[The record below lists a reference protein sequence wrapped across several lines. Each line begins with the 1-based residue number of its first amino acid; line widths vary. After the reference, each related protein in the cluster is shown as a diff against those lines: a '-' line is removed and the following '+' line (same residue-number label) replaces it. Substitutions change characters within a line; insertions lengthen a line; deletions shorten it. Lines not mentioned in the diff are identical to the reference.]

1 MAAPSGPPVF
11 SNQELVNELEGL
23 LPTHWDEQQLERKW
37 DACVANPD
45 GGLER
50 FAFTAME
57 LKYLARERL
66 AEVHALRVENN
77 LLRGENASLAA
88 RCDAMQKLVQEA
100 VPEAASRLE
109 YERSSYR
116 VAKFRDAVAALYEKK
131 RLDAPPPC
139 RDAVREF
146 VMTKAEA
153 LAQYKNGRLDKAVD
167 AMRHLKTTEWTLR
180 LGDVQGP
187 IGAPRN
193 EPMVRT
199 RSKLPG
205 IITPEVNS
213 DLYVWT
219 PTPSSAESAA
229 ECECF
234 LEAMKRS
241 ILERLAVEPRGAAR
255 RILRPGP
262 QVLSPEDPLPSRG
275 LP

>member
-1 MAAPSGPPVF
+1 MNADVRVYTPPSGKAPDATPTTLLNTNEDIIALGALDAAFARYPARV
-11 SNQELVNELEGL
+11 QLLLVVDA
-23 LPTHWDEQQLERKW
+23 TIDER
-37 DACVANPD
+37 
-45 GGLER
+45 R
-50 FAFTAME
+50 
-57 LKYLARERL
+57 
-66 AEVHALRVENN
+66 
-77 LLRGENASLAA
+77 
-88 RCDAMQKLVQEA
+88 
-100 VPEAASRLE
+100 
-109 YERSSYR
+109 
-116 VAKFRDAVAALYEKK
+116 FRDAVAALYEKK

-139 RDAVREF
+139 RDAVRDF
-146 VMTKAEA
+146 VVTKAEA
-153 LAQYKNGRLDKAVD
+153 LTQYKNGRLDKAVD

-241 ILERLAVEPRGAAR
+241 ILQRLAVEPRGAAR

>member
-1 MAAPSGPPVF
+1 MA
-11 SNQELVNELEGL
+11 SNVKNTQ
-23 LPTHWDEQQLERKW
+23 
-37 DACVANPD
+37 
-45 GGLER
+45 
-50 FAFTAME
+50 
-57 LKYLARERL
+57 
-66 AEVHALRVENN
+66 ALRVENN

-100 VPEAASRLE
+100 VPEAAARLE

-139 RDAVREF
+139 RDAVRDF
-146 VMTKAEA
+146 VLTKNAA

-262 QVLSPEDPLPSRG
+262 VLSPEDPLPSRG

>member
-100 VPEAASRLE
+100 VPEGVRAELVPRREVPRRRRRALRETPPRRAAAVPGR
-109 YERSSYR
+109 RPR
-116 VAKFRDAVAALYEKK
+116 FRPDE
-131 RLDAPPPC
+131 
-139 RDAVREF
+139 E
-146 VMTKAEA
+146 
-153 LAQYKNGRLDKAVD
+153 
-167 AMRHLKTTEWTLR
+167 
-180 LGDVQGP
+180 
-187 IGAPRN
+187 
-193 EPMVRT
+193 
-199 RSKLPG
+199 
-205 IITPEVNS
+205 
-213 DLYVWT
+213 
-219 PTPSSAESAA
+219 
-229 ECECF
+229 
-234 LEAMKRS
+234 
-241 ILERLAVEPRGAAR
+241 
-255 RILRPGP
+255 
-262 QVLSPEDPLPSRG
+262 
-275 LP
+275 

>member
-1 MAAPSGPPVF
+1 MK
-11 SNQELVNELEGL
+11 NTQ
-23 LPTHWDEQQLERKW
+23 
-37 DACVANPD
+37 
-45 GGLER
+45 
-50 FAFTAME
+50 
-57 LKYLARERL
+57 
-66 AEVHALRVENN
+66 ALRVENN

-88 RCDAMQKLVQEA
+88 RCDAMQRLVQEA

-116 VAKFRDAVAALYEKK
+116 VAKFRDAVAGLYEKH
-131 RLDAPPPC
+131 RLDAPLPC
-139 RDAVREF
+139 RDAVRDF
-146 VMTKAEA
+146 VVTKAEA
-153 LAQYKNGRLDKAVD
+153 LQQYKNGRLDKAVD
-167 AMRHLKTTEWTLR
+167 AMRHLKTTEWLLR
-180 LGDVQGP
+180 LGDVDGSN

-205 IITPEVNS
+205 IITPEINS

-262 QVLSPEDPLPSRG
+262 QVLSPEDPLPSHG

>member
-1 MAAPSGPPVF
+1 MSPV
-11 SNQELVNELEGL
+11 S
-23 LPTHWDEQQLERKW
+23 T
-37 DACVANPD
+37 
-45 GGLER
+45 
-50 FAFTAME
+50 
-57 LKYLARERL
+57 
-66 AEVHALRVENN
+66 
-77 LLRGENASLAA
+77 
-88 RCDAMQKLVQEA
+88 
-100 VPEAASRLE
+100 SR
-109 YERSSYR
+109 RIPGSCSR
-116 VAKFRDAVAALYEKK
+116 R
-131 RLDAPPPC
+131 
-139 RDAVREF
+139 
-146 VMTKAEA
+146 
-153 LAQYKNGRLDKAVD
+153 
-167 AMRHLKTTEWTLR
+167 RHLKNTEWLLR
-180 LGDVQGP
+180 LGDVDGSS

-205 IITPEVNS
+205 IITPEINS

-241 ILERLAVEPRGAAR
+241 ILQRLAVEPRGAAR

>member
-37 DACVANPD
+37 DACVANPA

-100 VPEAASRLE
+100 VPEAAARLE

-116 VAKFRDAVAALYEKK
+116 GAKFRDAGAAPSQAISLSAA
-131 RLDAPPPC
+131 RSAIH
-139 RDAVREF
+139 
-146 VMTKAEA
+146 A
-153 LAQYKNGRLDKAVD
+153 LLS
-167 AMRHLKTTEWTLR
+167 ES
-180 LGDVQGP
+180 
-187 IGAPRN
+187 
-193 EPMVRT
+193 RT
-199 RSKLPG
+199 RRAASSSTASTCSSRAATG
-205 IITPEVNS
+205 RS
-213 DLYVWT
+213 G
-219 PTPSSAESAA
+219 PTARP
-229 ECECF
+229 
-234 LEAMKRS
+234 AM
-241 ILERLAVEPRGAAR
+241 
-255 RILRPGP
+255 
-262 QVLSPEDPLPSRG
+262 
-275 LP
+275 

>member
-1 MAAPSGPPVF
+1 MES
-11 SNQELVNELEGL
+11 L

-116 VAKFRDAVAALYEKK
+116 VAKFRDAVAALYEKN

-139 RDAVREF
+139 RDAVRDF
-146 VMTKAEA
+146 VVTKNEA

-180 LGDVQGP
+180 LGRRPRAHRRAAQRAHGPHAVQ
-187 IGAPRN
+187 APGHHH
-193 EPMVRT
+193 P
-199 RSKLPG
+199 RSEL
-205 IITPEVNS
+205 
-213 DLYVWT
+213 DLAVWT

-262 QVLSPEDPLPSRG
+262 VLSPEDPLPSRG

>member
-139 RDAVREF
+139 RDAVRDF
-146 VMTKAEA
+146 VLTKNEA

-167 AMRHLKTTEWTLR
+167 CMCVQCRPVVSAGSCPRRRHLKNTEW
-180 LGDVQGP
+180 
-187 IGAPRN
+187 
-193 EPMVRT
+193 
-199 RSKLPG
+199 
-205 IITPEVNS
+205 VNAKC
-213 DLYVWT
+213 L
-219 PTPSSAESAA
+219 
-229 ECECF
+229 
-234 LEAMKRS
+234 
-241 ILERLAVEPRGAAR
+241 
-255 RILRPGP
+255 
-262 QVLSPEDPLPSRG
+262 
-275 LP
+275 

>member
-1 MAAPSGPPVF
+1 MVGLDLVGPLAAPALDGVGIDCALSEKIV
-11 SNQELVNELEGL
+11 L
-23 LPTHWDEQQLERKW
+23 
-37 DACVANPD
+37 DA
-45 GGLER
+45 E
-50 FAFTAME
+50 
-57 LKYLARERL
+57 
-66 AEVHALRVENN
+66 
-77 LLRGENASLAA
+77 
-88 RCDAMQKLVQEA
+88 
-100 VPEAASRLE
+100 ASRLPLKHLDKL
-109 YERSSYR
+109 
-116 VAKFRDAVAALYEKK
+116 VADGLPFAL
-131 RLDAPPPC
+131 
-139 RDAVREF
+139 
-146 VMTKAEA
+146 
-153 LAQYKNGRLDKAVD
+153 RLDKAVD

-241 ILERLAVEPRGAAR
+241 ILQRLAVEPRGAAR